1 MTEPAHTDPGEE
13 FEPLRLEYRAAL
25 AYDYAIGHHATTFM
39 RALRDEGRLLGVR
52 DPVTGTVLV
61 PPRPVS
67 GLSGSEPH
75 EWVEVG
81 PGGILTG
88 CTIVET
94 PFVDPMT
101 GQRRPVPYGF
111 GFIRLDGADTNI
123 YHFIDATSHDEI
135 AVGRRVEAVLKDPAE
150 REGKMSDIVCFRLVE
165 EES

>member
-1 MTEPAHTDPGEE
+1 MSDASTPDEP
-13 FEPLRLEYRAAL
+13 FEPLRLEYQAAL
-25 AYDYAIGHHATTFM
+25 AYDYAIGRYATTFM

-52 DPVTGTVLV
+52 DPSTGTVLV

-67 GLSGSEPH
+67 GLSGSPLR

-81 PGGILTG
+81 PGGVLTG

-101 GQRRPVPYGF
+101 GRRRPVPYGF

-123 YHFIDATSHDEI
+123 YHFLDATSHDEI
-135 AVGRRVEAVLKDPAE
+135 AVGRRVEAVLKPAEE
-150 REGKMSDIVCFRLVE
+150 REGAMSDIVCFRLVE
-165 EES
+165 EDHS